1 MTLIT
6 EETLDNTLDN
16 ITALDEEGLSELFS
30 DYFARQPFLMTYIM
44 TTSESLANDAARN
57 DLVFMLLLTMECF
70 YSFDKT
76 IPLITEEQI
85 EEEENKQ
92 LEILEKFEKI
102 ESEEEQEEM
111 AMSLVSS
118 QVHLFEYLGDI
129 MNGGEEDDSQSNFN
143 DDDAG
148 AAFGSMKL
156 VADLLSRATDYK

>member
-1 MTLIT
+1 MTIIS
-6 EETLDNTLDN
+6 EESLDEILDN

-30 DYFARQPFLMTYIM
+30 DYFSRQPFLMSYLM
-44 TTSESLANDAARN
+44 ATTESLANDAARN

-70 YSFDKT
+70 YGLKKT

-92 LEILEKFEKI
+92 LEILEKFEKLTN
-102 ESEEEQEEM
+102 EDEQEEM

-118 QVHLFEYLGDI
+118 QVYLFEYLGDI
-129 MNGGEEDDSQSNFN
+129 MNGEDEEGADSNFN

-148 AAFGSMKL
+148 AAFGSLKL
-156 VADLLSRATDYK
+156 VVDLLGKGIDG

>member
-30 DYFARQPFLMTYIM
+30 DYFSRQPFLLTYIM
-44 TTSESLANDAARN
+44 ATSEALASDAARN
-57 DLVFMLLLTMECF
+57 DLIFMMLLTMECF
-70 YSFDKT
+70 YENNKNIS
-76 IPLITEEQI
+76 LITEEQI
-85 EEEENKQ
+85 EEEESKQ
-92 LEILEKFEKI
+92 LEVLEKFEKI
-102 ESEEEQEEM
+102 TDEEEQEEM

-129 MNGGEEDDSQSNFN
+129 MNGENEDGSDSNFN

-148 AAFGSMKL
+148 AAFGSLKL
-156 VADLLSRATDYK
+156 VADLLTKAVDAK